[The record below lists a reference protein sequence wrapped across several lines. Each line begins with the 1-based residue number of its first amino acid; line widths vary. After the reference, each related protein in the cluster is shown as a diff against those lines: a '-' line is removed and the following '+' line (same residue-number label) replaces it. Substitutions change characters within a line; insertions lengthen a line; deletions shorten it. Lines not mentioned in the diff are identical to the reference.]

1 MARGRAYRFRRFGRG
16 LNTADGVYNLR
27 EGYEDDPQGLGAECR
42 DCLNVVSEDR
52 GKVRKRD
59 GSTTLFTDSG
69 VKDLNAVDADA
80 NALLLYSTTAG
91 DLLSR
96 KGDGTTAT
104 LVASGLSATARWK
117 FMRLPEIPSSTVLA
131 YYGCNGVDTPRLV
144 TNTAGTIA
152 VATWPQN
159 SGTRPNGRYMVYA
172 GNRLFVAGDDAD
184 RYRVYASN
192 VGDPTRWDTTGG
204 STAGYSV
211 QFDPDDGEIV
221 TGLGTVGPY
230 VLVFKETR
238 VYVIYDLDTGANRK
252 VTDQAGTLS
261 PDSIVP
267 SERGTFFLDPERGV
281 MVTDG
286 QEARRVSE
294 QIQPTLDRIDSGD
307 LDGVVGVFWRN
318 HYYLGVVFEGARHLL
333 DYNLE
338 LDSWWIHSHRS
349 RALAA
354 WDTGSGPALLSAHA
368 STVATLF
375 VSGVAL
381 DESVAFRTIWSGPF
395 HSFGSSH
402 LLKRCREVHLDG
414 SGTVGVYILSDFSSG
429 SGNLEDTPVLSD
441 TSAATFG
448 GSGTLGGAGTF
459 GGSVAIGEGSLF
471 SLGVG
476 RVWSITFASEDA
488 NTWEVDS
495 YTMLMTARKD

>member
-52 GKVRKRD
+52 GKIRKRD

-80 NALLLYSTTAG
+80 NALLIYSTTAG
-91 DLLSR
+91 DLLAR
-96 KGDGTTAT
+96 KGDGTTTT

-159 SGTRPNGRYMVYA
+159 AGTRPNGRYMVYA
-172 GNRLFVAGDDAD
+172 GNRAFVAGDDAD

-192 VGDPTRWDTTGG
+192 VGDPTRWDQ
-204 STAGYSV
+204 GYSV
-211 QFDPDDGEIV
+211 QFDPDDGEII

-230 VLVFKETR
+230 VLVFKER
-238 VYVIYDLDTGANRK
+238 KVFVIYDLDTGANRK

-261 PDSIVP
+261 PDSVVP
-267 SERGTFFLDPERGV
+267 SEKGTFFLDAERGV

-286 QEARRVSE
+286 QEARRTSK
-294 QIQPTLDRIDSGD
+294 QIQPTFGRISATDADS
-307 LDGVVGVFWRN
+307 VVGAFWRN
-318 HYYLGVVFEGARHLL
+318 HYYLGAVLNGGNRYLL

-338 LDSWWIHSHRS
+338 LDSWWLHSHQS

-354 WDTGSGPALLSAHA
+354 WDTGSGVVLLSAHP
-368 STVATLF
+368 STVATAF
-375 VSGVAL
+375 VAGENV
-381 DESVAFRTIWSGPF
+381 DEGTVFRATWSGPF
-395 HSFGSSH
+395 HSFGSAH
-402 LLKRCREVHLDG
+402 LLKRCREIHVDG
-414 SGTVGVYILSDFSSG
+414 SGSVGVYVANDFRPG
-429 SGNLEDTPVLSD
+429 AGTLEGEGVLSD
-441 TSAATFG
+441 DTDAFG
-448 GSGTLGGAGTF
+448 GPGTYGGAGTF
-459 GGSVAIGEGSLF
+459 GGEVTIGEDSLY

-476 RVWSITFASEDA
+476 RVWSVTFQSEDTK
-488 NTWEVDS
+488 TWEIDS
-495 YTMLMTARKD
+495 YSMLMTVRKD

>member
-59 GSTTLFTDSG
+59 GSTTLFTDSD
-69 VKDLNAVDADA
+69 VKDLNAVDSDA

-91 DLLSR
+91 DLLAR
-96 KGDGTTAT
+96 KGDGTTST

-117 FMRLPEIPSSTVLA
+117 FLRLPEIPSSTVLA

-144 TNTAGTIA
+144 TNTSGTIA

-159 SGTRPNGRYMVYA
+159 AGTRPNGRYMVYA
-172 GNRLFVAGDDAD
+172 GNRVFVAGDDAD

-192 VGDPTRWDTTGG
+192 VGDPTRWDQ
-204 STAGYSV
+204 GYSV

-230 VLVFKETR
+230 VLVFKER
-238 VYVIYDLDTGANRK
+238 KVFVIYDLDTGANRK

-261 PDSIVP
+261 PDSVIP
-267 SERGTFFLDPERGV
+267 SERGTFFLDAERGV

-294 QIQPTLDRIDSGD
+294 QIQPTLDRIDATD
-307 LDGVVGVFWRN
+307 FDGVVGAFWRN
-318 HYYLGVVFEGARHLL
+318 HYYLGAELDGTGTRYLL
-333 DYNLE
+333 DYHLE
-338 LDSWWIHSHRS
+338 LDSWWLHSHGS
-349 RALAA
+349 VALAT
-354 WDTGSGPALLSAHA
+354 WDTGDGPTLLSAHA
-368 STVATLF
+368 TTVATLF
-375 VSGVAL
+375 VSGENVDAGT
-381 DESVAFRTIWSGPF
+381 VFRATWSGPF
-395 HSFGSSH
+395 HSFGSAH

-414 SGTVGVYILSDFSSG
+414 SGTVGVYVANDFRPG
-429 SGNLEDTPVLSD
+429 AGTLEESAVLSD
-441 TSAATFG
+441 DTDTFG
-448 GSGTLGGAGTF
+448 GSGTYGGSGTF
-459 GGSVAIGEGSLF
+459 GGEVTIGEDSLY

-476 RVWSITFASEDA
+476 RVWSVTFQSEDT
-488 NTWEVDS
+488 NTWEIDS